1 MNGGSTEYIGVFA
14 VFYFFKKIFSKVQL
28 FEEKSSLL
36 YLET

>member
-14 VFYFFKKIFSKVQL
+14 VFFQKNFFKVQL

-36 YLET
+36 YLEI